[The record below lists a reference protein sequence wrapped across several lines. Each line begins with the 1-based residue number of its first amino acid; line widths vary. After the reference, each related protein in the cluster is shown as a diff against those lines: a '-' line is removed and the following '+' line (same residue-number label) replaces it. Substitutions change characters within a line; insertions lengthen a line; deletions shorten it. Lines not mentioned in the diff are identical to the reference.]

1 MIKLY
6 NDDDIV
12 YNRDIHGD
20 SLGIFRGICQTFHH
34 ENGGPLENGAFIM
47 NMGIILRLNLG
58 RATCFETHRCIK
70 KQTRTSHDV
79 PSGNQTWQVSK
90 SLRNGG
96 SHGKII
102 AMFDYSV
109 STYCIYIG

>member
-1 MIKLY
+1 MGTVLGYFVGFVK
-6 NDDDIV
+6 
-12 YNRDIHGD
+12 HFTMKTGD
-20 SLGIFRGICQTFHH
+20 
-34 ENGGPLENGAFIM
+34 PLKTVLL

-58 RATCFETHRCIK
+58 GATGFETHRCIK